1 MSAMDTIFITGVTG
15 FLGRHLA
22 VRMLARDDL
31 DRLYCLVRAD
41 NEEHGRERLR
51 GSLARVVPEQRA
63 EELMARVVAVPGD
76 LRKDGLGIAEGT
88 MGTMLREV
96 TVVLHAAADVRFNQ
110 DLEDARDRNVAGT
123 ARVADLA
130 RQMQQEGALRRFDWV
145 GTAFVAGLRT
155 DLVGEDELVHEEGWK
170 NSYEQSK
177 YEAELLL
184 RRSYGDLPMT
194 ILRPSIIVGESNT
207 GQTSNFGMLYWPVQ
221 LYARGW
227 WRTIVGKPTTPVD
240 LVPVDYVADA
250 ILALTGAGRPVG
262 GTYHLAAGPDG
273 ILTIEELADLTRK
286 YFGGK
291 PARYI
296 APDTFFRW
304 IRPVVDLFLWGKK
317 RQVIQAGGRFFV
329 PYFNGNPRFDIRHTR
344 EALEGT
350 DVSIP
355 SVLDYIEVLFDYCR
369 ETDFGRNSL
378 DSA

>member
-1 MSAMDTIFITGVTG
+1 MERIFITGVTG

-41 NEEHGRERLR
+41 SPEHGQERLLK
-51 GSLARVVPEQRA
+51 SLGQVVPEEQA
-63 EELMARVVAVPGD
+63 QELMGRIVAIPGD
-76 LRKDGLGIAEGT
+76 LRKDGLGISSESLET
-88 MGTMLREV
+88 MVSEV

-110 DLEDARDRNVAGT
+110 DLEDARDRNVTGT

-130 RQMQQEGALRRFDWV
+130 RDMQSRGVLRRFDWV

-155 DLVGEDELVHEEGWK
+155 DVVGEDELVHGEGWK

-177 YEAELLL
+177 YEAEVLL
-184 RRSYGDLPMT
+184 RESYSDLPLT

-250 ILALTGAGRPVG
+250 IEVLTRSDRAVG
-262 GTYHLAAGPDG
+262 GAYHLAAGPEG
-273 ILTIEELADLTRK
+273 VLTIEELAELTRK

-291 PARYI
+291 PARYVS
-296 APDTFFRW
+296 PETFFRW
-304 IRPVVDLFLWGKK
+304 IRPVVDLFLWGRK

-329 PYFNGNPRFDIRHTR
+329 PYFNGNPRFDIQRTR
-344 EALEGT
+344 EALQGT
-350 DVSIP
+350 GIAIP
-355 SVLDYIEVLFDYCR
+355 RVLDYIEVLFDYCR
-369 ETDFGRNSL
+369 KTDFGRKSP
-378 DSA
+378 DSV

>member
-221 LYARGW
+221 LYARG
-227 WRTIVGKPTTPVD
+227 
-240 LVPVDYVADA
+240 
-250 ILALTGAGRPVG
+250 
-262 GTYHLAAGPDG
+262 
-273 ILTIEELADLTRK
+273 
-286 YFGGK
+286 
-291 PARYI
+291 
-296 APDTFFRW
+296 
-304 IRPVVDLFLWGKK
+304 
-317 RQVIQAGGRFFV
+317 
-329 PYFNGNPRFDIRHTR
+329 
-344 EALEGT
+344 
-350 DVSIP
+350 
-355 SVLDYIEVLFDYCR
+355 
-369 ETDFGRNSL
+369 
-378 DSA
+378 